1 MTVPPNEP
9 PEVSPNVRPLHED
22 PAIHAR
28 RWFLLGVM
36 CMSLVM
42 VVMGVSGLNTAIPS
56 IQRDLDSTATDL
68 QWIFDSY
75 AIVFAGLLLTAGAL
89 GDRFGRKR
97 ALVFGLGVFGI
108 GAVIGTFASTSTVL
122 IVSRSV
128 MGLGAAFVMPS
139 TLSLLT
145 SIFPPH
151 ERRKAIALWAGFA
164 GAGGALGPLIVGF
177 LLTDWWIFPSHWWGA
192 AFLVNTIAAAV
203 VLVVVVVLAPESR
216 DEQVT
221 PLDPI
226 GAVLS
231 IVGLAALLF
240 AIIEGPTK
248 GWSST
253 PVVSG
258 FIVGAAGLAAFVW
271 WEFHTEHPML
281 PMRFFRQRGF
291 SLGSGVITFAFFVM
305 FGFFFLIGQYV
316 QFVRGYSPL
325 EAGLALMPF
334 ALMLILIAPRSAM
347 LGERF
352 GLNAIVVAGFIGM
365 TVGFVLFALVDPDS
379 SYWEILVGLI
389 VLGGSMAITAAPA
402 TGAIM
407 SSVPLNRA
415 GVGSAVNDTSR
426 EVGGALGIAVLGSI
440 ATSSYRS
447 SVDVS
452 ALPAEA
458 AAAAGESVGA
468 AVQVASDM
476 RGPQAAALVDHAGV
490 AFTDA
495 LNTTMAAGAVVA
507 VLSAIAVYMVGRRQ
521 RQRAAGD
528 VAERAAADVTG
539 GITT

>member
-1 MTVPPNEP
+1 MTTA
-9 PEVSPNVRPLHED
+9 PEVAPNARPLHED

-36 CMSLVM
+36 CLSLVM
-42 VVMGVSGLNTAIPS
+42 VVMAVSGLNVAIPS
-56 IQRDLDSTATDL
+56 IQRDLDATASDL

-97 ALVFGLGVFGI
+97 ALVFGLGVFGL
-108 GAVIGTFASTSTVL
+108 GAVVGTFANTATAV

-177 LLTDWWIFPSHWWGA
+177 LLTDWWIFPSHWWGST
-192 AFLVNTIAAAV
+192 FLVNTIAAAV
-203 VLVVVVVLAPESR
+203 VLVVVVVLAPESK

-221 PLDPI
+221 PLDPV

-231 IVGLAALLF
+231 LVGLAGLLY

-253 PVVSG
+253 PVVGG
-258 FIVGAAGLAAFVW
+258 FIVAAVALGAFVW
-271 WEFHTEHPML
+271 WEFRTEHPML
-281 PMRFFRQRGF
+281 PMSFFRERGF
-291 SLGSGVITFAFFVM
+291 STGSAVITFAFFVM
-305 FGFFFLIGQYV
+305 FGFFFLIGQYM

-325 EAGLALMPF
+325 ESGLALMPF
-334 ALMLILIAPRSAM
+334 AFMLILVAPRSAK

-352 GLNAIVVAGFIGM
+352 GLNAIVVTGFAGM
-365 TVGFVLFALVDPDS
+365 TVGFILFSLVEPDS

-389 VLGGSMAITAAPA
+389 VLGSSMGITAAPS

-426 EVGGALGIAVLGSI
+426 ELGGALGIAVLGSI
-440 ATSSYRS
+440 AASAYRNS
-447 SVDVS
+447 IDVS
-452 ALPAEA
+452 ALPTDA
-458 AAAAGESVGA
+458 ASAAGESIGA
-468 AVQVASDM
+468 AVQVAS
-476 RGPQAAALVDHAGV
+476 GLSGQQAAALVDDAGR
-490 AFTDA
+490 AFTNA

-507 VLSAIAVYMVGRRQ
+507 VLSAIAVYVSGRRD
-521 RQRAAGD
+521 R
-528 VAERAAADVTG
+528 ERTA
-539 GITT
+539 

>member
-1 MTVPPNEP
+1 MTMSN
-9 PEVSPNVRPLHED
+9 EVSPNVRPLHED

-36 CMSLVM
+36 CLSLVM

-56 IQRDLDSTATDL
+56 IQRDLEATATDL

-97 ALVFGLGVFGI
+97 ALVFGLAVFGI
-108 GAVIGTFASTSTVL
+108 GAVIGTFANTSSAV

-177 LLTDWWIFPSHWWGA
+177 LLTDWWIFPAHWWGST
-192 AFLVNTIAAAV
+192 FLVNMVAAAV
-203 VLVVVVVLAPESR
+203 VLVVVVVLAPESK

-221 PLDPI
+221 PLDPL

-231 IVGLAALLF
+231 LVGLASLLF

-253 PVVSG
+253 PVVGG
-258 FIVGAAGLAAFVW
+258 FAVGTVALVAFVA
-271 WEFHTEHPML
+271 WELHTEHPML
-281 PMRFFRQRGF
+281 PMRFFRERGF
-291 SLGSGVITFAFFVM
+291 SIGSGVITFAFFVM
-305 FGFFFLIGQYV
+305 FGFFFLVGQYV

-334 ALMLILIAPRSAM
+334 AFMLILIAPRSAV

-352 GLNAIVVAGFIGM
+352 GLNAVVVTGFIGM
-365 TVGFVLFALVDPDS
+365 TVGFALFTLVDADS

-468 AVQVASDM
+468 AVQVASDL
-476 RGPQAAALVDHAGV
+476 RGPQGAALVEQAGV

-495 LNTTMAAGAVVA
+495 FNTTMAAGAIVA
-507 VLSAIAVYMVGRRQ
+507 VLSAIAVYVSGRRD
-521 RQRAAGD
+521 RQRTAGA
-528 VAERAAADVTG
+528 AERATADVSG

>member
-1 MTVPPNEP
+1 
-9 PEVSPNVRPLHED
+9 
-22 PAIHAR
+22 
-28 RWFLLGVM
+28 M
-36 CMSLVM
+36 CLSLVM

-56 IQRDLDSTATDL
+56 IQTDLQTTATDL

-97 ALVFGLGVFGI
+97 ALVFGLAVFGI
-108 GAVIGTFASTSTVL
+108 GAVIGTFASTPTAV

-177 LLTDWWIFPSHWWGA
+177 LLTDWWIFPAHWWGST
-192 AFLVNTIAAAV
+192 FLVNMVAAAV
-203 VLVVVVVLAPESR
+203 VLVVVVVLAPESK

-221 PLDPI
+221 PLDPL

-231 IVGLAALLF
+231 LVGLASMLF

-253 PVVSG
+253 PVVGG
-258 FIVGAAGLAAFVW
+258 FAVGTFALVAFVA
-271 WEFHTEHPML
+271 WEMHTEHPML
-281 PMRFFRQRGF
+281 PMRFFRERGF
-291 SLGSGVITFAFFVM
+291 SIGSGVITFAFFVM
-305 FGFFFLIGQYV
+305 FGFFFLVGQYV

-334 ALMLILIAPRSAM
+334 ALMLILIAPRSAV

-352 GLNAIVVAGFIGM
+352 GLNAVVVTGFVGM
-365 TVGFVLFALVDPDS
+365 TVGFVLFALVGPDS

-452 ALPAEA
+452 GLPAEA

-468 AVQVASDM
+468 AVQVAGDL
-476 RGPQAAALVDHAGV
+476 RGPQGAALVEHAGV
-490 AFTDA
+490 AFTNA
-495 LNTTMAAGAVVA
+495 FNTTMAAGAVVA
-507 VLSAIAVYMVGRRQ
+507 VLSAIVVYVSGRSREVS
-521 RQRAAGD
+521 AP
-528 VAERAAADVTG
+528 
-539 GITT
+539 

>member
-1 MTVPPNEP
+1 MTTS
-9 PEVSPNVRPLHED
+9 PEVTPGARPLHED

-36 CMSLVM
+36 CLSLVM

-56 IQRDLDSTATDL
+56 IQRDLNATATDL

-75 AIVFAGLLLTAGAL
+75 AIVFAGMLLTAGAL

-97 ALVFGLGVFGI
+97 ALMFGLAVFGI
-108 GAVIGTFASTSTVL
+108 GAVIGTFATTSTAV

-177 LLTDWWIFPSHWWGA
+177 LLTDWWIFPSHWWGST
-192 AFLVNTIAAAV
+192 FLVNTIAAAL
-203 VLVVVVVLAPESR
+203 VLVVVAVLAPESK
-216 DEQVT
+216 DELVT
-221 PLDPI
+221 PLDPV

-231 IVGLAALLF
+231 LIGLASLLY

-253 PVVSG
+253 EVVGG
-258 FIVGAAGLAAFVW
+258 FVVAAMALGAFIW

-281 PMRFFRQRGF
+281 PMSFFRERGF

-325 EAGLALMPF
+325 QAGLALMPF
-334 ALMLILIAPRSAM
+334 AFMLILVAPRSAK

-352 GLNAIVVAGFIGM
+352 GLNAIVVTGFCGM
-365 TVGFVLFALVDPDS
+365 TVGFILFSLLEPDS
-379 SYWEILVGLI
+379 SYWEILAGLI
-389 VLGGSMAITAAPA
+389 VLGGSMGITAAPA

-426 EVGGALGIAVLGSI
+426 ELGGALGIAVLGSI
-440 ATSSYRS
+440 ATSTYRS
-447 SVDVS
+447 GIDVS
-452 ALPAEA
+452 GLPPAA

-468 AVQVASDM
+468 AVRVASQLP
-476 RGPQAAALVDHAGV
+476 GQQAVALVDDAGA

-495 LNTTMAAGAVVA
+495 LNTTMAAGALVA
-507 VLSAIAVYMVGRRQ
+507 VLSAIAVFVSGRRD
-521 RQRAAGD
+521 RRRAVEGT
-528 VAERAAADVTG
+528 AEQAAADVTG
-539 GITT
+539 GITP

>member
-1 MTVPPNEP
+1 MTTA
-9 PEVSPNVRPLHED
+9 PEVTPARPLHED
-22 PAIHAR
+22 PAIYAR

-36 CMSLVM
+36 CLSLVM

-56 IQRDLDSTATDL
+56 IQRDLNATATDL

-97 ALVFGLGVFGI
+97 ALVFGLGVFGL
-108 GAVIGTFASTSTVL
+108 GALIGTFATTATAV

-177 LLTDWWIFPSHWWGA
+177 LLTDWWIFPAHWWGST
-192 AFLVNTIAAAV
+192 FLVNMIAAAV
-203 VLVVVVVLAPESR
+203 VLVVVVVLAPESK
-216 DEQVT
+216 DEEVT
-221 PLDPI
+221 PLDPV

-231 IVGLAALLF
+231 LVGLAALLY

-253 PVVSG
+253 PVVGG
-258 FIVGAAGLAAFVW
+258 FVVAAVGLAAFVW
-271 WEFHTEHPML
+271 WELRTVHPML
-281 PMRFFRQRGF
+281 PMAFFRDRGF
-291 SLGSGVITFAFFVM
+291 STGSGVITFTFFVM

-316 QFVRGYSPL
+316 QFVLGYSPL
-325 EAGLALMPF
+325 QSGLALMPF
-334 ALMLILIAPRSAM
+334 ALMLILIAPRSAK

-352 GLNAIVVAGFIGM
+352 GLDAIVVAGFAGM
-365 TVGFVLFALVDPDS
+365 TVGFILIALLGPNS

-407 SSVPLNRA
+407 ASVPLNRA

-426 EVGGALGIAVLGSI
+426 ELGGALGIAVLGSI
-440 ATSSYRS
+440 ATSSYRNGA
-447 SVDVS
+447 DVS
-452 ALPAEA
+452 GLAPEA
-458 AAAAGESVGA
+458 ASAAGESVGA
-468 AVQVASDM
+468 AVRVASELP
-476 RGPQAAALVDHAGV
+476 GQQATALVDDAGA

-495 LNTTMAAGAVVA
+495 LSTTMTAGAVVA
-507 VLSAIAVYMVGRRQ
+507 AVCAIAVYVSGRRE
-521 RQRAAGD
+521 RRHAAAD
-528 VAERAAADVTG
+528 TAERAAADVTG

>member
-1 MTVPPNEP
+1 MTTSPETTPP
-9 PEVSPNVRPLHED
+9 RPLHED
-22 PAIHAR
+22 PAIYAR

-36 CMSLVM
+36 CLSLVM
-42 VVMGVSGLNTAIPS
+42 VVMGVSGLNIAIPS
-56 IQRDLDSTATDL
+56 IQRDLDATATDL

-75 AIVFAGLLLTAGAL
+75 AIVFAGMLLTAGAL
-89 GDRFGRKR
+89 GDRFGRKK
-97 ALVFGLGVFGI
+97 ALMFGLAVFGI
-108 GAVIGTFASTSTVL
+108 GAVIGTFANTSTAV

-177 LLTDWWIFPSHWWGA
+177 LLTDWWIFPAHWWGST
-192 AFLVNTIAAAV
+192 FLVNTIAAAV
-203 VLVVVVVLAPESR
+203 VLVVVAVLAPESK
-216 DEQVT
+216 DEEVT
-221 PLDPI
+221 PLDPV

-231 IVGLAALLF
+231 LVGLATLLY

-248 GWSST
+248 GWSSVE
-253 PVVSG
+253 VVGG
-258 FIVGAAGLAAFVW
+258 FVIAAVALGAFVW

-281 PMRFFRQRGF
+281 PMSFFRERGF
-291 SLGSGVITFAFFVM
+291 STGSGVITFAFFVM

-325 EAGLALMPF
+325 QAGLALMPF
-334 ALMLILIAPRSAM
+334 AFMLILVAPRSAK

-352 GLNAIVVAGFIGM
+352 GLNAVVVAGFCGM
-365 TVGFVLFALVDPDS
+365 TVGFILFSLLGPDS
-379 SYWEILVGLI
+379 SYWEILAGLI
-389 VLGGSMAITAAPA
+389 VLGGSMGITAAPA

-426 EVGGALGIAVLGSI
+426 ELGGALGIAVLGSI
-440 ATSSYRS
+440 ATSTYRS
-447 SVDVS
+447 GIDVS
-452 ALPAEA
+452 GLPPAA

-468 AVQVASDM
+468 AVRVASQL
-476 RGPQAAALVDHAGV
+476 PAQEAAALVDDAGA

-507 VLSAIAVYMVGRRQ
+507 VLERDLPVRVRPTRPPARR
-521 RQRAAGD
+521 RGNCR
-528 VAERAAADVTG
+528 TG
-539 GITT
+539 GSRCHGWDHP

>member
-1 MTVPPNEP
+1 MTS
-9 PEVSPNVRPLHED
+9 PEVAPNARPLHED
-22 PAIHAR
+22 PAIYAR

-36 CMSLVM
+36 CLSLVM

-56 IQRDLDSTATDL
+56 IQRDLDATATDL

-75 AIVFAGLLLTAGAL
+75 AIVFAGFLLTAGAL

-97 ALVFGLGVFGI
+97 ALVFGLGVFGVG
-108 GAVIGTFASTSTVL
+108 GAIGTFADTSTVV

-145 SIFPPH
+145 SIFPPD

-177 LLTDWWIFPSHWWGA
+177 LLTDWWIFPSHWWGST
-192 AFLVNTIAAAV
+192 FLVNTIAAAV
-203 VLVVVVVLAPESR
+203 VLVVVVILAPESK
-216 DEQVT
+216 DEEVT
-221 PLDPI
+221 PLDPV

-231 IVGLAALLF
+231 LVGLAALLY

-253 PVVSG
+253 PVVGG
-258 FIVGAAGLAAFVW
+258 FVVAAIALGAFIW

-281 PMRFFRQRGF
+281 PMSFFRERGF
-291 SLGSGVITFAFFVM
+291 STGSGVITFAFFVM

-325 EAGLALMPF
+325 ESGLALMPF
-334 ALMLILIAPRSAM
+334 AFMLILVAPRSAK

-352 GLNAIVVAGFIGM
+352 GLNAMVVAGFIGM
-365 TVGFVLFALVDPDS
+365 TVGFVLFTFVGPDS
-379 SYWEILVGLI
+379 SYWEILAGLI
-389 VLGGSMAITAAPA
+389 VLGGSMGITAAPA

-440 ATSSYRS
+440 ATSAYRG

-452 ALPAEA
+452 GVPAEA

-468 AVQVASDM
+468 AVQVASELS
-476 RGPQAAALVDHAGV
+476 GPQAAALVEHAGV

-507 VLSAIAVYMVGRRQ
+507 VLSAIAVYMSGRRDG
-521 RQRAAGD
+521 RRAAEAT
-528 VAERAAADVTG
+528 AERSAADVTG
-539 GITT
+539 GIAT